1 MANLE
6 IVGYLAG
13 FLIAIALSPQLIKIW
28 RTKSTKD
35 ISILWTLIVMFGL
48 LLWIVYAISNK
59 ILPLLIFASIDFLMM
74 LSLFV
79 MKLIY
84 K

>member
-1 MANLE
+1 MVNLE
-6 IVGYLAG
+6 IIGYLAG
-13 FLIAIALSPQLIKIW
+13 FIVAIALSPQLIKIF

-35 ISILWTLIVMFGL
+35 ISIIWALILMTGL
-48 LLWIVYAISNK
+48 LLWVIYGIGNK
-59 ILPLLIFASIDFLMM
+59 ILPLAIFGLVEFTMVF
-74 LSLFV
+74 SLFV

>member
-6 IVGYLAG
+6 IVGYIAG
-13 FLIAIALSPQLIKIW
+13 FLVSIALSPQLIKTW

-35 ISILWTLIVMFGL
+35 ISVTWTLILMIGL
-48 LLWIVYAISNK
+48 ILWIIYAIINK
-59 ILPLLIFASIDFLMM
+59 ILPLMIFGIIELLMVF
-74 LSLFV
+74 SLFV
-79 MKLIY
+79 MKLAY